1 MTLFSVLHIR
11 LDIYITII
19 FYAHFLTLFEEK
31 NPINQSRFL
40 CCKFSIYWVVVNSGK
55 VLGIYCKSSIQSIGK
70 HKYYLTSTSRYIF
83 TLPNCMYNDTKYT
96 FQYISVAPTNYVHYF
111 VCVVILSLFYFV
123 FFISWTQLKTK
134 IVSLSAQKEEM
145 CDCSSIS
152 LEVYSQTCTRSI
164 LFGEWF
170 SSWPQWKGR
179 LISRRAS

>member
-1 MTLFSVLHIR
+1 MHI
-11 LDIYITII
+11 
-19 FYAHFLTLFEEK
+19 FLRCLKKK

-55 VLGIYCKSSIQSIGK
+55 YLVSTVSHKFNRLENINIIWRALPGIYSHFLIACTMIGNI
-70 HKYYLTSTSRYIF
+70 HFNTSQLHLR
-83 TLPNCMYNDTKYT
+83 
-96 FQYISVAPTNYVHYF
+96 
-111 VCVVILSLFYFV
+111 ILSITLCVLIFFFVLFCV

-145 CDCSSIS
+145 CVSRTCV